1 LLSTIKMLPNTK
13 DVTLVLDATGC
24 GGPFLDL
31 LRKQPIGAHT
41 MPVIIT
47 GSGLPSVQGG
57 NYRISKTD
65 LMKSLNYLVSSP
77 DFKINAPAE
86 HQQMAFAL
94 AAWPARKHLAAR
106 GNGA

>member
-1 LLSTIKMLPNTK
+1 
-13 DVTLVLDATGC
+13 
-24 GGPFLDL
+24 
-31 LRKQPIGAHT
+31 

-47 GSGLPSVQGG
+47 GSGLPSQQGG

-86 HQQMAFAL
+86 HQKTLISEMENIRMRTSASGVTKFDSNCPDDLVMAFAL
-94 AAWPARKHLAAR
+94 AAWPARKYLAAR
-106 GNGA
+106 GSET